1 MKFIVLNRNEKRIR
15 NIETFNTIRKVKVSA
30 LDTIE
35 FDTYADFLEKYYR
48 ILYKDSLGL
57 WHEYLVLS
65 IERIH
70 DENGIY
76 YHVYLENSLTE
87 LRGDFIEDLRASNSS
102 AQNALDKLLSVTRWK
117 GEVSGIN
124 PSTTNFY
131 RISAFEGLSKLLTD
145 FGGEITT
152 KIEVSG
158 SRVINRVVVYKN
170 FIGKDLGKRFSF
182 SKDIK
187 SVTKTIEEDD
197 VITAL
202 YGYGK
207 SEELENENGESSYTR
222 KISFSELNDGK
233 GYVENTDAKLAYG
246 IAGRHRFGS
255 IFFDDIDNK
264 SLLLSK
270 TKEALEALSKPK
282 VVYEV
287 DVIDLKSYGFDFE
300 GVSCGDFVV
309 IRDGELKESLNAR
322 VLELEENLD
331 KEGTTKLVLG
341 SIRLGIA
348 DYTKS
353 IKNEVS
359 NLKSKEALYDKAYLS
374 LSKLDNVTYIDEVVK
389 ALNDQFNSGTSNA
402 FFDVNRG
409 IVITDKKTEKDST
422 WIMEL
427 SSLGFRIANSKKSN
441 GQWNFSTFGTG
452 DGFTANLIRAGILEG
467 GKVKFDLENGTFNIG
482 DALIWDGENLTL
494 SAKSI
499 KTVVESEVTSKLND
513 PAIREAFKGD
523 KGDRGLQGIQGIQ
536 GLEGPKGDQGIQGPV
551 GKTGA
556 TGATGAKGVDG
567 KSSYTHIAYATNQ
580 TGITGFSVS
589 DSLNKTY
596 IGIYV
601 DNIATDSS
609 DPSKYKWTLIKG
621 ADGKNGIAGA
631 KGADGKTPYFHIAYA
646 TNQTGTAGFS
656 VTDSIG
662 KTYIGQYTDYAQADS
677 TDPSKYKWTLIKG
690 DKGDIG
696 ATGPKGATGATG
708 ATGAKGAD
716 GKASIMH
723 FAYLS
728 LSKKETADPYFEK
741 SLNGMSVYNNAKDGS
756 VVVTRQADV
765 VGSTQPVGNDRIKIS
780 HIKSGGAPNRGGFVI
795 DAKAVA
801 NKVYLIEFTALVP
814 VGAKLQMNNNPLGT
828 GGTTYWL
835 TDNAGTGKFQNYSY
849 VIKYGT
855 GSIGG
860 AGHVS
865 IIHSTEVFDWYVSY
879 YERFDITDGF
889 AFLPF
894 DGATHIGIYSDYAS
908 TQSSLLSKYH
918 WALIKGE
925 KGEKGDTGA
934 TGAKGATGA
943 TGTKGTDGVGLKSVE
958 NQYALSDSKDVMPTS
973 GWSSTALYEDNKYLW
988 RRLKL
993 TYTNGSIVY
1002 VGEEYVVDPNT
1013 IEDEIF
1019 EITTKLKTY
1028 TDKTDEHITSIAEM
1042 NKTITNLDGEIE
1054 AVSKTSTAAKQTADS
1069 FSQEFTRLENALSD
1083 NEKETK
1089 EIKALIKSGL
1099 DANGNTYTEWG
1110 SSSNSTVRVGAN
1122 GIEMVSNKV
1131 STMVLKDGVVEAKA
1145 LNVSERIGFG
1155 NHTAQKY
1162 KDEFTIFSWTGGN

>member
-1 MKFIVLNRNEKRIR
+1 MNFIVLDRNEKRIR
-15 NIETFNTIRKVKVSA
+15 NLESFNTKRKVKVNA
-30 LDTIE
+30 LDTLE
-35 FDTYADFLEKYYR
+35 FNTYDDFLEKYFR
-48 ILYKDSLGL
+48 LLYKDNLGL
-57 WHEYLVLS
+57 WHEYLVSS

-70 DENGIY
+70 DEKRIY

-87 LRGDFIEDLRASNSS
+87 LRGDFIEDLRASNSP
-102 AQNALDKLLSVTRWK
+102 AQSALDKLLSVTRWK
-117 GEVSGIN
+117 GEVSNIN
-124 PSTTNFY
+124 SSTTNFY
-131 RISAFEGLSKLLTD
+131 RISAFEGLNKLLED
-145 FGGEITT
+145 FGGEIITR
-152 KIEVSG
+152 IDVSG

-222 KISFSELNDGK
+222 KISFSDINGGK

-348 DYTKS
+348 EYTKN

-359 NLKSKEALYDKAYLS
+359 HLKSKEALYDKAYLS

-427 SSLGFRIANSKKSN
+427 SSLGFRIANSKDSN

-452 DGFTANLIRAGILEG
+452 DGFTANLIRAGVLEG

-499 KTVVESEVTSKLND
+499 KTVVESEVTSKLSD
-513 PAIREAFKGD
+513 PAIRETFKGD
-523 KGDRGLQGIQGIQ
+523 
-536 GLEGPKGDQGIQGPV
+536 
-551 GKTGA
+551 
-556 TGATGAKGVDG
+556 
-567 KSSYTHIAYATNQ
+567 
-580 TGITGFSVS
+580 
-589 DSLNKTY
+589 
-596 IGIYV
+596 
-601 DNIATDSS
+601 
-609 DPSKYKWTLIKG
+609 
-621 ADGKNGIAGA
+621 
-631 KGADGKTPYFHIAYA
+631 
-646 TNQTGTAGFS
+646 
-656 VTDSIG
+656 
-662 KTYIGQYTDYAQADS
+662 
-677 TDPSKYKWTLIKG
+677 KG

-696 ATGPKGATGATG
+696 P
-708 ATGAKGAD
+708 
-716 GKASIMH
+716 
-723 FAYLS
+723 
-728 LSKKETADPYFEK
+728 
-741 SLNGMSVYNNAKDGS
+741 
-756 VVVTRQADV
+756 Q
-765 VGSTQPVGNDRIKIS
+765 
-780 HIKSGGAPNRGGFVI
+780 
-795 DAKAVA
+795 
-801 NKVYLIEFTALVP
+801 
-814 VGAKLQMNNNPLGT
+814 
-828 GGTTYWL
+828 
-835 TDNAGTGKFQNYSY
+835 
-849 VIKYGT
+849 
-855 GSIGG
+855 
-860 AGHVS
+860 
-865 IIHSTEVFDWYVSY
+865 
-879 YERFDITDGF
+879 
-889 AFLPF
+889 
-894 DGATHIGIYSDYAS
+894 GI
-908 TQSSLLSKYH
+908 
-918 WALIKGE
+918 
-925 KGEKGDTGA
+925 KGDTGT

-943 TGTKGTDGVGLKSVE
+943 TGAKGTDGVGLKSVE
-958 NQYALSDSKDVMPTS
+958 NQYALSESKDVTPTS
-973 GWSSTALYEDNKYLW
+973 GWSATAIYEENKYLW
-988 RRLKL
+988 RRLKIQ
-993 TYTNGSIVY
+993 YTDGSTSY

-1028 TDKTDEHITSIAEM
+1028 TDKTDEHIASIAEM
-1042 NKTITNLDGEIE
+1042 NNTITNLDGEIE
-1054 AVSKTSTAAKQTADS
+1054 TVSKTSTAAKQTSDS
-1069 FSQEFTRLENALSD
+1069 FTQEFTRLENALSD

-1089 EIKALIKSGL
+1089 EIKSLIKSGM
-1099 DANGNTYTEWG
+1099 DDSGNTYTEWG
-1110 SSSNSTVRVGAN
+1110 SSSNSTVRVGSG
-1122 GIEMVSNKV
+1122 GIEMISNKV

-1162 KDEFTIFSWTGGN
+1162 KDEFTIFSWTGGL

>member
-131 RISAFEGLSKLLTD
+131 RISAFEGLSKLLID

-409 IVITDKKTEKDST
+409 IVITDKKTEKEST

-427 SSLGFRIANSKKSN
+427 SSLGFRIANSKNSN

-646 TNQTGTAGFS
+646 TNQTGTTGFS
-656 VTDSIG
+656 VTDSVG
-662 KTYIGQYTDYAQADS
+662 KTYIGQYTDYTQADS
-677 TDPSKYKWTLIKG
+677 LDPSKYKWTLIKG
-690 DKGDIG
+690 DKG
-696 ATGPKGATGATG
+696 ATGATG
-708 ATGAKGAD
+708 
-716 GKASIMH
+716 
-723 FAYLS
+723 
-728 LSKKETADPYFEK
+728 
-741 SLNGMSVYNNAKDGS
+741 
-756 VVVTRQADV
+756 
-765 VGSTQPVGNDRIKIS
+765 
-780 HIKSGGAPNRGGFVI
+780 
-795 DAKAVA
+795 
-801 NKVYLIEFTALVP
+801 
-814 VGAKLQMNNNPLGT
+814 
-828 GGTTYWL
+828 
-835 TDNAGTGKFQNYSY
+835 
-849 VIKYGT
+849 
-855 GSIGG
+855 
-860 AGHVS
+860 
-865 IIHSTEVFDWYVSY
+865 
-879 YERFDITDGF
+879 
-889 AFLPF
+889 
-894 DGATHIGIYSDYAS
+894 
-908 TQSSLLSKYH
+908 
-918 WALIKGE
+918 
-925 KGEKGDTGA
+925 
-934 TGAKGATGA
+934 
-943 TGTKGTDGVGLKSVE
+943 VGLKTVE
-958 NQYALSDSKDVMPTS
+958 NQYALSTSKDVAPTS
-973 GWSSTALYEDNKYLW
+973 GWSGTAIYEENKYLW
-988 RRLKL
+988 RRLKI
-993 TYTNGSIVY
+993 TYTNGNIVY

-1013 IEDEIF
+1013 LEDDIF
-1019 EITTKLKTY
+1019 EITTKLKIY

-1042 NKTITNLDGEIE
+1042 EKTITNLDGEIE
-1054 AVSKTSTAAKQTADS
+1054 TVSKTSTAAKQTADS
-1069 FSQEFTRLENALSD
+1069 FTQEFTRLENALSD
-1083 NEKETK
+1083 NEKDTK
-1089 EIKALIKSGL
+1089 EIKALIKSGM
-1099 DANGNTYTEWG
+1099 DDSGNTYTEWG
-1110 SSSNSTVRVGAN
+1110 SSSNSTVRVGAG
-1122 GIEMVSNKV
+1122 GIEMISNKV

-1162 KDEFTIFSWTGGN
+1162 KDEFTIFSWTGGK

>member
-402 FFDVNRG
+402 FFDIDRG
-409 IVITDKKTEKDST
+409 IVITDKKSEKEST

-427 SSLGFRIANSKKSN
+427 SSLGFRIANSKDSN

-452 DGFTANLIRAGILEG
+452 DGFTANLIRAGVLEG

-499 KTVVESEVTSKLND
+499 KTVVESEVTSKLSD
-513 PAIREAFKGD
+513 PAIRETFKGD
-523 KGDRGLQGIQGIQ
+523 
-536 GLEGPKGDQGIQGPV
+536 
-551 GKTGA
+551 
-556 TGATGAKGVDG
+556 
-567 KSSYTHIAYATNQ
+567 
-580 TGITGFSVS
+580 
-589 DSLNKTY
+589 
-596 IGIYV
+596 
-601 DNIATDSS
+601 
-609 DPSKYKWTLIKG
+609 
-621 ADGKNGIAGA
+621 
-631 KGADGKTPYFHIAYA
+631 
-646 TNQTGTAGFS
+646 
-656 VTDSIG
+656 
-662 KTYIGQYTDYAQADS
+662 
-677 TDPSKYKWTLIKG
+677 KG

-696 ATGPKGATGATG
+696 P
-708 ATGAKGAD
+708 
-716 GKASIMH
+716 
-723 FAYLS
+723 
-728 LSKKETADPYFEK
+728 
-741 SLNGMSVYNNAKDGS
+741 
-756 VVVTRQADV
+756 Q
-765 VGSTQPVGNDRIKIS
+765 
-780 HIKSGGAPNRGGFVI
+780 
-795 DAKAVA
+795 
-801 NKVYLIEFTALVP
+801 
-814 VGAKLQMNNNPLGT
+814 
-828 GGTTYWL
+828 
-835 TDNAGTGKFQNYSY
+835 
-849 VIKYGT
+849 
-855 GSIGG
+855 
-860 AGHVS
+860 
-865 IIHSTEVFDWYVSY
+865 
-879 YERFDITDGF
+879 
-889 AFLPF
+889 
-894 DGATHIGIYSDYAS
+894 GI
-908 TQSSLLSKYH
+908 
-918 WALIKGE
+918 
-925 KGEKGDTGA
+925 KGDTGT

-943 TGTKGTDGVGLKSVE
+943 TGAKGTDGVGLKSVE
-958 NQYALSDSKDVMPTS
+958 NQYALSDSKDVMPTT

-1019 EITTKLKTY
+1019 EITTKLKIY

-1042 NKTITNLDGEIE
+1042 EKTITNLDVEIE
-1054 AVSKTSTAAKQTADS
+1054 TVSKTSTAAKQTADS
-1069 FSQEFTRLENALSD
+1069 FTQEFTRLENALSD
-1083 NEKETK
+1083 NEKDTK
-1089 EIKALIKSGL
+1089 EIKALIKSGM
-1099 DANGNTYTEWG
+1099 DDSGNTYTEWG
-1110 SSSNSTVRVGAN
+1110 SSSNSTVRVGAG
-1122 GIEMVSNKV
+1122 GIEMISNKV

-1162 KDEFTIFSWTGGN
+1162 KDEFTIFSWTGGK

>member
-1 MKFIVLNRNEKRIR
+1 MKFIVLNRDEKRIR
-15 NIETFNTIRKVKVSA
+15 NLESFNTKRKVKVNA
-30 LDTIE
+30 LDTLE
-35 FDTYADFLEKYYR
+35 FDTYDDFLEKYFR
-48 ILYKDSLGL
+48 LLYKDNLGL
-57 WHEYLVLS
+57 WHEYLVSS

-70 DENGIY
+70 DEKRIY

-87 LRGDFIEDLRASNSS
+87 LRGDFIEDLRASNSP
-102 AQNALDKLLSVTRWK
+102 AQSALDKLLSVTRWK
-117 GEVSGIN
+117 GEVSNIN
-124 PSTTNFY
+124 SSTTNFY
-131 RISAFEGLSKLLTD
+131 RISAFEGLNKLLED
-145 FGGEITT
+145 FGGEIITR
-152 KIEVSG
+152 IDVSG

-427 SSLGFRIANSKKSN
+427 SSLGFRIANSKNSN

-646 TNQTGTAGFS
+646 TNQTGTTGFS
-656 VTDSIG
+656 VTDSVG
-662 KTYIGQYTDYAQADS
+662 KTYIGQYTDYTQADS
-677 TDPSKYKWTLIKG
+677 LDPSKYKWTLIKG
-690 DKGDIG
+690 DKG
-696 ATGPKGATGATG
+696 ATGATG
-708 ATGAKGAD
+708 
-716 GKASIMH
+716 
-723 FAYLS
+723 
-728 LSKKETADPYFEK
+728 
-741 SLNGMSVYNNAKDGS
+741 
-756 VVVTRQADV
+756 
-765 VGSTQPVGNDRIKIS
+765 
-780 HIKSGGAPNRGGFVI
+780 
-795 DAKAVA
+795 
-801 NKVYLIEFTALVP
+801 
-814 VGAKLQMNNNPLGT
+814 
-828 GGTTYWL
+828 
-835 TDNAGTGKFQNYSY
+835 
-849 VIKYGT
+849 
-855 GSIGG
+855 
-860 AGHVS
+860 
-865 IIHSTEVFDWYVSY
+865 
-879 YERFDITDGF
+879 
-889 AFLPF
+889 
-894 DGATHIGIYSDYAS
+894 
-908 TQSSLLSKYH
+908 
-918 WALIKGE
+918 
-925 KGEKGDTGA
+925 
-934 TGAKGATGA
+934 
-943 TGTKGTDGVGLKSVE
+943 VGLKTVE
-958 NQYALSDSKDVMPTS
+958 NQYALSTSKDVAPTS
-973 GWSSTALYEDNKYLW
+973 GWSGTAIYEENKYLW
-988 RRLKL
+988 RRLKI
-993 TYTNGSIVY
+993 TYTNGNIVY

-1013 IEDEIF
+1013 LEDDIF
-1019 EITTKLKTY
+1019 EITTKLKIY
-1028 TDKTDEHITSIAEM
+1028 TDKTDEHIASIAEM
-1042 NKTITNLDGEIE
+1042 EKTITNLDGEIE
-1054 AVSKTSTAAKQTADS
+1054 TVSKTSTAAKQTADS
-1069 FSQEFTRLENALSD
+1069 FTQEFTRLENALSD
-1083 NEKETK
+1083 NEKDTK
-1089 EIKALIKSGL
+1089 EIKALIKSGM
-1099 DANGNTYTEWG
+1099 DDSGNTYTEWG
-1110 SSSNSTVRVGAN
+1110 SSSNSTVRVGAG
-1122 GIEMVSNKV
+1122 GIEMISNKV

-1162 KDEFTIFSWTGGN
+1162 KDEFTIFSWTGGK

>member
-1 MKFIVLNRNEKRIR
+1 MNFIVLDRNEKRIR
-15 NIETFNTIRKVKVSA
+15 NLESFNTKRKVKVNA
-30 LDTIE
+30 LDTLE
-35 FDTYADFLEKYYR
+35 FDTYDDFLEKYFR
-48 ILYKDSLGL
+48 LLYKDNLGL
-57 WHEYLVLS
+57 WHEYLVSS

-70 DENGIY
+70 DEKRIY

-87 LRGDFIEDLRASNSS
+87 LRGDFIEDLRASNSP
-102 AQNALDKLLSVTRWK
+102 AQSALDKLLSVTRWK
-117 GEVSGIN
+117 GEVSNIN
-124 PSTTNFY
+124 SSTTNFY
-131 RISAFEGLSKLLTD
+131 RISAFEGLNKLLED
-145 FGGEITT
+145 FGGEIITR
-152 KIEVSG
+152 IDVSG

-222 KISFSELNDGK
+222 KISFSDINGGK

-348 DYTKS
+348 EYTKN

-359 NLKSKEALYDKAYLS
+359 HLKSKEALYDKAYLS

-427 SSLGFRIANSKKSN
+427 SSLGFRIANSKDSN

-452 DGFTANLIRAGILEG
+452 DGFTANLIRAGVLEG

-499 KTVVESEVTSKLND
+499 KTVVESEVTSKLSD
-513 PAIREAFKGD
+513 PAIRETFKGD
-523 KGDRGLQGIQGIQ
+523 
-536 GLEGPKGDQGIQGPV
+536 
-551 GKTGA
+551 
-556 TGATGAKGVDG
+556 
-567 KSSYTHIAYATNQ
+567 
-580 TGITGFSVS
+580 
-589 DSLNKTY
+589 
-596 IGIYV
+596 
-601 DNIATDSS
+601 
-609 DPSKYKWTLIKG
+609 
-621 ADGKNGIAGA
+621 
-631 KGADGKTPYFHIAYA
+631 
-646 TNQTGTAGFS
+646 
-656 VTDSIG
+656 
-662 KTYIGQYTDYAQADS
+662 
-677 TDPSKYKWTLIKG
+677 KG

-696 ATGPKGATGATG
+696 P
-708 ATGAKGAD
+708 
-716 GKASIMH
+716 
-723 FAYLS
+723 
-728 LSKKETADPYFEK
+728 
-741 SLNGMSVYNNAKDGS
+741 
-756 VVVTRQADV
+756 Q
-765 VGSTQPVGNDRIKIS
+765 
-780 HIKSGGAPNRGGFVI
+780 
-795 DAKAVA
+795 
-801 NKVYLIEFTALVP
+801 
-814 VGAKLQMNNNPLGT
+814 
-828 GGTTYWL
+828 
-835 TDNAGTGKFQNYSY
+835 
-849 VIKYGT
+849 
-855 GSIGG
+855 
-860 AGHVS
+860 
-865 IIHSTEVFDWYVSY
+865 
-879 YERFDITDGF
+879 
-889 AFLPF
+889 
-894 DGATHIGIYSDYAS
+894 GI
-908 TQSSLLSKYH
+908 
-918 WALIKGE
+918 
-925 KGEKGDTGA
+925 KGDTGT

-943 TGTKGTDGVGLKSVE
+943 TGAKGTDGVGLKSVE
-958 NQYALSDSKDVMPTS
+958 NQYALSESKDVTPTS
-973 GWSSTALYEDNKYLW
+973 GWSATAIYEENKYLW
-988 RRLKL
+988 RRLKIQ
-993 TYTNGSIVY
+993 YTDGSTSY

-1028 TDKTDEHITSIAEM
+1028 TDKTDEHIASIAEM
-1042 NKTITNLDGEIE
+1042 NNTITNLDGEIE
-1054 AVSKTSTAAKQTADS
+1054 TVSKTSTAAKQTADS
-1069 FSQEFTRLENALSD
+1069 FTQEFTRLENALSD

-1089 EIKALIKSGL
+1089 EIKSLIKSGM
-1099 DANGNTYTEWG
+1099 DDSGNTYTEWG
-1110 SSSNSTVRVGAN
+1110 SSSNSTVRVGSG
-1122 GIEMVSNKV
+1122 GIEMISNKV

-1162 KDEFTIFSWTGGN
+1162 KDEFTIFSWTGGL

>member
-389 ALNDQFNSGTSNA
+389 ALNDQFKSGTSNA

-427 SSLGFRIANSKKSN
+427 SSLGFRIANSKNSN

-646 TNQTGTAGFS
+646 TNQTGTTGFS
-656 VTDSIG
+656 VTDSVG
-662 KTYIGQYTDYAQADS
+662 KTYIGQYTDYTQADS
-677 TDPSKYKWTLIKG
+677 LDPSKYKWTLIKG
-690 DKGDIG
+690 DKG
-696 ATGPKGATGATG
+696 ATGATG
-708 ATGAKGAD
+708 
-716 GKASIMH
+716 
-723 FAYLS
+723 
-728 LSKKETADPYFEK
+728 
-741 SLNGMSVYNNAKDGS
+741 
-756 VVVTRQADV
+756 
-765 VGSTQPVGNDRIKIS
+765 
-780 HIKSGGAPNRGGFVI
+780 
-795 DAKAVA
+795 
-801 NKVYLIEFTALVP
+801 
-814 VGAKLQMNNNPLGT
+814 
-828 GGTTYWL
+828 
-835 TDNAGTGKFQNYSY
+835 
-849 VIKYGT
+849 
-855 GSIGG
+855 
-860 AGHVS
+860 
-865 IIHSTEVFDWYVSY
+865 
-879 YERFDITDGF
+879 
-889 AFLPF
+889 
-894 DGATHIGIYSDYAS
+894 
-908 TQSSLLSKYH
+908 
-918 WALIKGE
+918 
-925 KGEKGDTGA
+925 
-934 TGAKGATGA
+934 
-943 TGTKGTDGVGLKSVE
+943 VGLKTVE
-958 NQYALSDSKDVMPTS
+958 NQYALSTSKDVAPTS
-973 GWSSTALYEDNKYLW
+973 GWSGTAIYEENKYLW
-988 RRLKL
+988 RRLKI
-993 TYTNGSIVY
+993 TYTNGNIVY

-1013 IEDEIF
+1013 LEDDIF
-1019 EITTKLKTY
+1019 EITTKLKIY

-1042 NKTITNLDGEIE
+1042 EKTITNLDGEIE
-1054 AVSKTSTAAKQTADS
+1054 TVSKTSTAAKQTADS
-1069 FSQEFTRLENALSD
+1069 FTQEFTRLENALSD
-1083 NEKETK
+1083 NEKDTK
-1089 EIKALIKSGL
+1089 EIKALIKSGM
-1099 DANGNTYTEWG
+1099 DDSGNTYTEWG
-1110 SSSNSTVRVGAN
+1110 SSSNSTVRVGAG
-1122 GIEMVSNKV
+1122 GIEMISNKV

-1162 KDEFTIFSWTGGN
+1162 KDEFTIFSWTGGK